1 MNSEIVQRLSKS
13 LHEGYESAAVV
24 AEAILNGLDQE
35 IVDQIEDMILRA
47 NAEREVRELYRKDA
61 EAEVTVLQLKDE
73 EPELFTEMP
82 RRQEGKK

>member
-13 LHEGYESAAVV
+13 LHETEPTAAVV
-24 AEAILNGLDQE
+24 AEALLNGLDQE

-47 NAEREVRELYRKDA
+47 NAEREVA
-61 EAEVTVLQLKDE
+61 GLQQNE
-73 EPELFTEMP
+73 EPGLFTEIP